1 MSILSSLLKL
11 GQGTPTQQIP
21 TQISTTEIA
30 QEVAPFI
37 KDILGKSQA
46 LYKQRM
52 DEGFVPFEGK
62 TLADVTADQLA
73 VQEGLRGLVGSQ
85 AGGLQ
90 EARDLTRAQTQQATS
105 EALQPFMNPYQQA
118 VTDIAKRKAQ
128 EQFEQETLPG
138 LRKQAIDAGAFGGSR
153 AAMRE
158 SQAQDAQARLL
169 ADIQAKG
176 DLAAFQDARKAFED
190 QKTRERFAAEGL
202 SGLTGAEFGARKEEL
217 AGLQAVGAEEQQRQQ
232 QLLDE
237 SYQRFLQERAFPEQ
251 QLGQYQGFVQGASP
265 FLGTTS
271 TKMGAQEF
279 QDSPVEKALG
289 LAGTTFGTVKKGLDL
304 FSKEGGQVIP
314 AEEGTPGGLRSIMI
328 KIIRAQRG
336 KGGDPRS
343 KRSEEIRT
351 REQQEDVTRML
362 EDMDMKAGGLIDLPV
377 VQREEGQQV
386 LNLRK
391 PYDDPEFVSQGERI
405 AEKIQNL
412 PGAIKDFL
420 GSILGPT
427 ERQQEQREELDQYVV
442 EAPGRRNVI
451 KSEREFDR
459 SGEDDL
465 DTFKRK
471 QAIREEQRKEFDKG
485 KFMFPFGEQFGLANQ
500 TLDSIPNQS
509 EANQTNIV
517 SGGETTGGETT
528 GGETTGGDTTS
539 DAPGVDKK
547 GLPSMREALLKRRD
561 LLSQYSKD
569 LQDRKTKRIASIG
582 ENKKAALAQA
592 QIDFLMGFGRGK
604 RDPNDPSAFAGL
616 KAKGQAA
623 VDATKDFND
632 KIAALNKEELDVLDA
647 NVQDSF
653 NIASEELN
661 LAFENNKITRQ
672 EFLDSL
678 EERKVAAQEILSSID
693 RNRNSYAQ
701 VMEVLDDVTLG
712 PDERKNR
719 LDLLLDN
726 KIITRQHYN
735 EALGNPDQFK
745 KQSTVTNTGNNYQD
759 LDEEVTITNDK
770 QSGS

>member
-1 MSILSSLLKL
+1 MSILSSLLRL
-11 GQGTPTQQIP
+11 GKPQVTAQVP
-21 TQISTTEIA
+21 TQIATTEIA

-37 KDILGKSQA
+37 KDILGKGQA

-52 DEGFVPFEGK
+52 EEGFVPFEGK

-85 AGGLQ
+85 AAGIQ
-90 EARDLTRAQTQQATS
+90 EATELARGQTQQATA

-158 SQAQDAQARLL
+158 SQAQDAQARQL

-176 DLAAFQDARKAFED
+176 DLAAFQDARRAFEQ
-190 QKTRERFAAEGL
+190 QKTRERQAAEGI
-202 SGLTGAEFGARKEEL
+202 SGLTAAQFQARKDEL
-217 AGLQAVGAEEQQRQQ
+217 AGLQAIGSEEQKRQQ

-237 SYQRFLQERAFPEQ
+237 SYQRFLQERQFPEQ
-251 QLGQYQGFVQGASP
+251 QLGTYQGFVQGASP

-271 TKMGAQEF
+271 RTMSAPTY
-279 QDSPVEKALG
+279 QDSPIEKALG
-289 LAGTTFGTVKKGLDL
+289 IAGTALGTYKTAKGLDL

-314 AEEGTPGGLRSIMI
+314 AEEGTPGGLRGIMI

-343 KRSEEIRT
+343 RRSEEIRT

-412 PGAIKDFL
+412 PGVIKDFL
-420 GSILGPT
+420 GSVLGPT
-427 ERQQEQREELDQYVV
+427 ERQQEKREELDQYIV
-442 EAPGRRNVI
+442 EAPGKRNVI
-451 KSEREFDR
+451 RSEKEFDR

-485 KFMFPFGEQFGLANQ
+485 KFIFPFGEQFGLANQ

-528 GGETTGGDTTS
+528 GGKTTGGDTTS

-547 GLPSMREALLKRRD
+547 GLPTEREALVRKEG
-561 LLSQYSKD
+561 LLSSLDTELKKRTKARLKNIKDSK
-569 LQDRKTKRIASIG
+569 
-582 ENKKAALAQA
+582 EAAKSQA
-592 QIDFLMGFGRGK
+592 QIDFLMGLGRGK
-604 RDPNDPSAFAGL
+604 RDPKDPSMFAGL
-616 KAKGQAA
+616 VARGQEAVAA
-623 VDATKDFND
+623 TADFND
-632 KIAALNKEELDVLDA
+632 KIAALDSQELDVLDA
-647 NVQDSF
+647 AVQDRF
-653 NIASEELN
+653 NIESEKLN
-661 LAFENNKITRQ
+661 LAFKDGEITRQ
-672 EFLDSL
+672 EFLDGL
-678 EERKVAAQEILSSID
+678 ESRKVEAQERMAGINAAATSLQTIQS
-693 RNRNSYAQ
+693 
-701 VMEVLDDVTLG
+701 
-712 PDERKNR
+712 
-719 LDLLLDN
+719 LLTDLDN
-726 KIITRQHYN
+726 QRIDSGEFESLKQQYIREGIILPRHAN
-735 EALGNPDQFK
+735 LSAKDIG
-745 KQSTVTNTGNNYQD
+745 D
-759 LDEEVTITNDK
+759 LDKGDNSKLSDISKQEITV
-770 QSGS
+770 GE